1 MIMSSTINFEK
12 ILDISLDNFCWQK
25 DVIIIAGPT
34 CVGKS
39 AIAIAL
45 AKKLNGVI
53 LNADS
58 VQVYKDLK
66 ILSARPCEEELQG
79 IPHFLYGYVNGSN
92 NFSVANWL
100 LDLKTTLKKVEL
112 SKKIPIIVGGSGLY
126 INAVLNGLSKIPDV
140 SEDNKKLSLSKF
152 NKIGFEKFKQL
163 NSLIDREFV
172 KVNNDKQRLL
182 RAYSVFLQTEKN
194 MTFWHGQPRE
204 GKLEKNILSIFINS
218 ERRLIYKNC
227 DFRFDKML
235 EKGALAEVK
244 SLWES
249 KIDRS
254 LPISKSLGVKWLLEY
269 LDKSIS
275 YKDAVDLS
283 KRDTR
288 RFVKRQFTWFKNN
301 FIPDKI
307 INI

>member
-1 MIMSSTINFEK
+1 MNMSSTINFEK
-12 ILDISLDNFCWQK
+12 KLDISLDNFCWQN
-25 DVIIIAGPT
+25 DAIIIAGPT

-45 AKKLNGVI
+45 AKKINGVI

-58 VQVYKDLK
+58 VQVYKNLK
-66 ILSARPCEEELQG
+66 ILSARPSEEEIQD
-79 IPHFLYGYVNGSN
+79 IPHFLYGYVDGSN
-92 NFSVANWL
+92 NFSVADWL
-100 LDLKTTLKKVEL
+100 FDLKTALKKVQL
-112 SKKIPIIVGGSGLY
+112 SKKVPIIVGGSGLY
-126 INAVLNGLSKIPDV
+126 INAVINGLSKIPDI
-140 SEDNKKLSLSKF
+140 SEDNKNLSLNKF
-152 NKIGFEKFKQL
+152 NEIGFERFMQL
-163 NSLIDREFV
+163 NSQIDSEFV
-172 KVNNDKQRLL
+172 KINSDKQRLL

-194 MTFWHGQPRE
+194 MTFWHKQPRE

-218 ERRLIYKNC
+218 ERKLIYKNC

-235 EKGALAEVK
+235 EKGALAEVEN
-244 SLWES
+244 LWKI

-254 LPISKSLGVKWLLEY
+254 LPISKSLGVKWLLRY

-275 YKDAVDLS
+275 YKDAVNLS

>member
-12 ILDISLDNFCWQK
+12 ILDISLDNFCWQN
-25 DVIIIAGPT
+25 DAIIIAGPT

-45 AKKLNGVI
+45 AKKINGVI

-58 VQVYKDLK
+58 VQVYKNLK
-66 ILSARPCEEELQG
+66 ILSARPSEEEIQD
-79 IPHFLYGYVNGSN
+79 IPHFLYGYVDGSN
-92 NFSVANWL
+92 NFSVADWL
-100 LDLKTTLKKVEL
+100 FDLKTALKKVQL
-112 SKKIPIIVGGSGLY
+112 SKKVPIIVGGSGLY
-126 INAVLNGLSKIPDV
+126 INAVINGLSKIPDI
-140 SEDNKKLSLSKF
+140 SEDNKNLSLNKF
-152 NKIGFEKFKQL
+152 NEIGFERFMQL
-163 NSLIDREFV
+163 NSQIDSEFV
-172 KVNNDKQRLL
+172 KINSDKQRLL

-194 MTFWHGQPRE
+194 MTFWHKQPRE

-218 ERRLIYKNC
+218 ERKLIYKNC

-235 EKGALAEVK
+235 EKGALAEVEN
-244 SLWES
+244 LWKI

-254 LPISKSLGVKWLLEY
+254 LPISKSLGVKWLLRY
-269 LDKSIS
+269 LDKSMS
-275 YKDAVDLS
+275 YKDAVNLS

-288 RFVKRQFTWFKNN
+288 RFVKRQFTWFNNN
-301 FIPDKI
+301 FIPNKI

>member
-1 MIMSSTINFEK
+1 MNMSSTINFEK
-12 ILDISLDNFCWQK
+12 IVDISLENFCWQK
-25 DVIIIAGPT
+25 DAIIIAGPT

-39 AIAIAL
+39 AIAISL
-45 AKKLNGVI
+45 AKKINGVI

-66 ILSARPCEEELQG
+66 ILSARPSEEELQG
-79 IPHFLYGYVNGSN
+79 IPHFLYGYVDGSN
-92 NFSVANWL
+92 NYSVADWL
-100 LDLKTTLKKVEL
+100 FDLKTTLKNVKL
-112 SKKIPIIVGGSGLY
+112 SKKVPIIVGGSGLY
-126 INAVLNGLSKIPDV
+126 INAVLNGLSKIPDI
-140 SEDNKKLSLSKF
+140 SEENKNLSLATF
-152 NKIGFEKFKQL
+152 NEIGLEKFKQL
-163 NSLIDREFV
+163 NSQIDPEFI
-172 KVNNDKQRLL
+172 KISNDKQRLL
-182 RAYSVFLQTEKN
+182 RAYSVFLQTKKN
-194 MTFWHGQPRE
+194 MTFWHKQPRE
-204 GKLEKNILSIFINS
+204 GKLEKNIISIFINS

-235 EKGALAEVK
+235 EKGALAEVE

-254 LPISKSLGVKWLLEY
+254 LPISKSLGVKWLLQY

-275 YKDAVDLS
+275 YKDAVNLS

-301 FIPDKI
+301 FIPNAI